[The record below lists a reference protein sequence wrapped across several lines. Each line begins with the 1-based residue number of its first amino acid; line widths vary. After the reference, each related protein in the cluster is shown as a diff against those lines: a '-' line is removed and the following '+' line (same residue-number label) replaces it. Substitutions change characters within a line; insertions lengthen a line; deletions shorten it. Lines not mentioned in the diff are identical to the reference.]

1 MQILRK
7 LFQLLS
13 SQEQKSA
20 GFLIVMIIIMA
31 FFETLGVASILP
43 FVAVLSNPEIIDTN
57 VHLSNIFNFVKN
69 YGVTRKVDFLFLL
82 GVLVFVVFITSLLIR
97 ASITYLQTKFS
108 HMWECNI
115 GMRLLSA
122 YLHQPYSWFLS
133 KNSADVGKNILSETQ
148 QVVGNGV
155 KAFIELFAKS
165 LTAIFILIFLMIV
178 NAKITF
184 IILAT
189 FSTAYIFIFI
199 IVRKIL
205 YRIGKKRLLSN
216 ESRFKTILEA
226 FGAVKEIKLAWKEKN
241 YLQKFS
247 FSAKNYA
254 HFQTLSIVIAQL
266 PRFFLEGIAFGGIL
280 IIILYSLVK
289 VNNFNVL
296 LPVISLYVF
305 AGYRLIPSLQQI
317 YVSVTK
323 IIYVS
328 PALEKLH
335 DDIINLTTYED
346 KNDYCSLDFNKEIN
360 LKNIYYSYPNSQKNI
375 LTNINLTI
383 PINTKVGL
391 IGPTGSG
398 KTTLV
403 DILIGLLFAQKGTL
417 DVDGTLIKNNNLR
430 SWQKMI
436 GYVPQH
442 IFLSDDTIAA
452 NIAFDE
458 KKKNIDNNILERS
471 AKTADLYNFIMN
483 DLPEKFETL
492 VGERGIRLSGG
503 QRQRIG
509 IARALYRQPRILILD
524 EATSALDNETEKRV
538 MNAIQNFNKQMTIIM
553 IAHRLQTIEKCDQ
566 VYEVINGEIKKKQ
579 ID

>member
-1 MQILRK
+1 MQILYK
-7 LFQLLS
+7 LSQLLS
-13 SQEQKSA
+13 SQEQKRA
-20 GFLIVMIIIMA
+20 GLLIVMIIIMA

-57 VHLSNIFNFVKN
+57 VYLSNFFNFVKN

-82 GVLVFVVFITSLLIR
+82 GVLVFLVFITSLSIR
-97 ASITYLQTKFS
+97 ACFTYLQTKFS
-108 HMWECNI
+108 NSCECNI

-133 KNSADVGKNILSETQ
+133 NNSADIGKNILSETQ
-148 QVVGNGV
+148 QVVVNGI
-155 KAFIELFAKS
+155 KAFIELFARS
-165 LTAIFILIFLMIV
+165 LTAIFILIFLVIV

-199 IVRKIL
+199 VVRKIL
-205 YRIGKKRLLSN
+205 YKIGKKRLLSN
-216 ESRFKTILEA
+216 EFRFKTILEA
-226 FGAVKEIKLAWKEKN
+226 FGAVKEIKLAWKEEN
-241 YLQKFS
+241 YLQRFLN
-247 FSAKNYA
+247 SAKNYA
-254 HFQTLSIVIAQL
+254 HFQTLSLIIAQL

-280 IIILYSLVK
+280 VIILYSLVK
-289 VNNFNVL
+289 VNNFNDL

-328 PALEKLH
+328 PALDKLH

-430 SWQKMI
+430 LWQKMI

-538 MNAIQNFNKQMTIIM
+538 MNSIQNFKQQMTIIM

-566 VYEVINGEIKKKQ
+566 VYEVINGEIKKK
-579 ID
+579 